1 MLSEES
7 EKISLENRFKET
19 IKKAN
24 KVKEYIRERDKERGY
39 SSEPSIAECLA
50 YDMKYV
56 EEYITKLQKENENLI
71 KEKEENKFLIAMAN
85 NGMLEYNQGYSDGK
99 NQNSNATEI
108 IIKNRQA
115 YIHKEEVEFLQRKIE
130 KYKYL
135 YQKALDN
142 TVKTD
147 KENIDLKKQI
157 DLMAEEIRNTI
168 LIVKPESKFC
178 QYEEDCKNIRCKD
191 CIKQFFEKQAKEI

>member
-56 EEYITKLQKENENLI
+56 EEYITKLQKENEILKRAFDRQTADMSNNLLELRQKDKYIKDSEDITKEMGNDINGLLLEI
-71 KEKEENKFLIAMAN
+71 KEKDK
-85 NGMLEYNQGYSDGK
+85 Q
-99 NQNSNATEI
+99 I
-108 IIKNRQA
+108 IELN
-115 YIHKEEVEFLQRKIE
+115 
-130 KYKYL
+130 KYL
-135 YQKALDN
+135 ERISQDLDN
-142 TVKTD
+142 VA
-147 KENIDLKKQI
+147 IDQIPIAIAELKYNNELKDKQI
-157 DLMAEEIRNTI
+157 DLMAEVMFKNNTAQ
-168 LIVKPESKFC
+168 LIIEYGIENKE
-178 QYEEDCKNIRCKD
+178 QI
-191 CIKQFFEKQAKEI
+191 IKEFEKLVKEKGE